1 MPCKCCLE
9 ILNNNLIS
17 EFVFISAV
25 LFGTMGQ
32 WSMPW
37 ELVALAH
44 LRPPPPLLDSPV
56 LDMPLLPGSCPHSPF
71 PLTPWLLLLSQ
82 VAQDHQQGNAER
94 QAPTCQGYS
103 LSREVLGSDFVSKF
117 SWFFFFFFYCWLP
130 YYKIKACLWLCEP
143 PLPKITCTVSVTTLL
158 WMKETT
164 TQTQKWPSSS
174 QG

>member
-1 MPCKCCLE
+1 MNRQGQPCECGVTGPHTNLAGLMPCKCCLE
-9 ILNNNLIS
+9 ILNNKLIS
-17 EFVFISAV
+17 EFVFIIAV

-117 SWFFFFFFYCWLP
+117 SWFFFFSFTVDSL
-130 YYKIKACLWLCEP
+130 
-143 PLPKITCTVSVTTLL
+143 ITKSKPVYGSVSLL
-158 WMKETT
+158 F
-164 TQTQKWPSSS
+164 PR
-174 QG
+174 